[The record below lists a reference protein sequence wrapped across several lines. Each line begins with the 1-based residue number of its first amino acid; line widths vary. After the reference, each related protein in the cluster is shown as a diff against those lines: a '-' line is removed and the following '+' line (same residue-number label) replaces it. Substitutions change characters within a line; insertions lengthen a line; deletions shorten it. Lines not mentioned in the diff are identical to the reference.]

1 MKKIAG
7 IIVCALLA
15 QTASSQWAGSSSEA
29 GSTSQV
35 IKNPNNQREQLRL
48 TAGYSMYSTYVW
60 AFLAGADDPLI
71 DIPITGVTVEKGSRW
86 GFNFALSKALRNN
99 PRLELGVELGLCRG
113 TQTLKYQ
120 TYNSLTWNIEDVSN
134 EVSCFHSGI
143 GLTLQYSTPINE
155 NVKFY
160 TKAVIGPGFVVLMD
174 SESYSYLESD
184 MPLIVYAGGL
194 VGFEAKRLFAEVGVS
209 SNGNIRF
216 GVKF

>member
-15 QTASSQWAGSSSEA
+15 QTAYSQWAGSSSDA
-29 GSTSQV
+29 GSTRQAV
-35 IKNPNNQREQLRL
+35 KNQNNQSEKLRI

-60 AFLAGADDPLI
+60 AFLSTANYLI
-71 DIPITGVTVEKGSRW
+71 IDVTINGVTVEKGSRW
-86 GFNFALSKALRNN
+86 GFNIALSKAFRNN
-99 PRLELGVELGLCRG
+99 PNLELGVELGLCRG

-120 TYNSLTWNIEDVSN
+120 NYNSLTWNIQDVAN

-143 GLTLQYSTPINE
+143 GLTLQYSAPINE
-155 NVKFY
+155 KVKFY
-160 TKAVIGPGFVVLMD
+160 TKAIIGPGFVVVMD
-174 SESYSYLESD
+174 AQSYSYLESD
-184 MPLIVYAGGL
+184 MPAIVYAGG
-194 VGFEAKRLFAEVGVS
+194 VIGFEANRLFAEVGIS

>member
-1 MKKIAG
+1 MKKIAA
-7 IIVCALLA
+7 IIACAFISQYGSA
-15 QTASSQWAGSSSEA
+15 QWAGSSSDA
-29 GSTSQV
+29 GSTKQV
-35 IKNPNNQREQLRL
+35 VQNPNNQREQLRL

-60 AFLAGADDPLI
+60 AFLSAADDPLN
-71 DIPITGVTVEKGSRW
+71 DVPISGVTVEKGSRW

-99 PRLELGVELGLCRG
+99 PRVELGVELGLCRG

-120 TYNSLTWNIEDVSN
+120 TYNSLTWNIQDVSN

-143 GLTLQYSTPINE
+143 GLTLQYSAPINE

-160 TKAVIGPGFVVLMD
+160 TKAVIGPGFVLVTD

-184 MPLIVYAGGL
+184 MPPILYAGGFI
-194 VGFEAKRLFAEVGVS
+194 GFEAKRLFAEVGVS
-209 SNGNIRF
+209 SNGNIRL